1 MMSVEKILSQ
11 EEIDALLRG
20 MENGEVNTASE
31 RPDRSG
37 VISFDFTNQDRII
50 RGRMPTLEIINDHFC
65 RLFRN
70 NLSSALRKTIDVSSR
85 GIEMKKF
92 GEFIKTLPVPSSLHI
107 FRMDPLRGYAILAVE
122 AKLVFTLLDV
132 FFGGS
137 GKGTYRVE
145 GRDFTAIESRLI
157 HKVVAMIFSDMAKA
171 WNSVHSVTFQHVRSE
186 INPQFVSI
194 VPPSDL
200 VINIAF
206 GVELEPFTGLFTVC
220 VPYAIIEP
228 VKDKL
233 YSGFQSEQLEA
244 DRSWVT
250 RFLDCLQEAE
260 VEVKVELGK
269 GKVMVQD
276 LLRWKEGD
284 ILPLNQEVL
293 EPLVVQVEGVPKFIG
308 RPGICSGN
316 KAIQIEK
323 RARPVRIE

>member
-1 MMSVEKILSQ
+1 MTVEKILCQ

-20 MENGEVNTASE
+20 MENGDVSTAPES
-31 RPDRSG
+31 PDRSG
-37 VISFDFTNQDRII
+37 INRYDFNNQDRVI

-70 NLSSALRKTIDVSSR
+70 SLSSDLRKTIDVGSR
-85 GIEMKKF
+85 GNEMKKF
-92 GEFIKTLPVPSSLHI
+92 GEFIKTLPVPSSLHV
-107 FRMDPLRGYAILAVE
+107 FRMDPLRGYAILAIE

-157 HKVVAMIFSDMAKA
+157 QKVATMIFSDMEKA
-171 WNSVHSVTFQHVRSE
+171 WNVIHPITFQHVRSE

-200 VINIAF
+200 VINITF
-206 GVELEPFTGLFTVC
+206 GVELEQFTGMITFC
-220 VPYAIIEP
+220 IPYANIEP
-228 VKDKL
+228 IKNRL
-233 YSGFQSEQLEA
+233 YSGFQSEQLEV
-244 DRSWVT
+244 DQTWVS
-250 RFLDCLQEAE
+250 RFLERLQSAE

-269 GKVMVQD
+269 SKVMVQD

-284 ILPLNQEVL
+284 VLSLNREVSD
-293 EPLVVQVEGVPKFIG
+293 PLVVQVQGVPKFLG
-308 RPGICSGN
+308 KPGICRGN
-316 KAIQIEK
+316 KAIQIEGK
-323 RARPVRIE
+323 VKSA

>member
-1 MMSVEKILSQ
+1 MMAVEKILSQ
-11 EEIDALLRG
+11 EEIDALLHG
-20 MENGEVNTASE
+20 MGNGNVSTAPE
-31 RPDRSG
+31 PPDRSG
-37 VISFDFTNQDRII
+37 VRHYDFTNQDRVI

-70 NLSSALRKTIDVSSR
+70 NLSAALRKTIDVSSR

-107 FRMDPLRGYAILAVE
+107 FRMDPLRGYAILALE

-137 GKGTYRVE
+137 GKATYRVE

-157 HKVVAMIFSDMAKA
+157 HKVATMIFSDMEKA
-171 WNSVHSVTFQHVRSE
+171 WNVVHPITLQHVRSE

-200 VINIAF
+200 VINITF
-206 GVELEPFTGLFTVC
+206 GVELEQFTGMITLC
-220 VPYAIIEP
+220 IPYAIIEP
-228 VKDKL
+228 IKNRL
-233 YSGFQSEQLEA
+233 YSGFQSEQLDVDQTWISRILE
-244 DRSWVT
+244 R
-250 RFLDCLQEAE
+250 LQSAE

-269 GKVMVQD
+269 SKVMVQD

-284 ILPLNQEVL
+284 VLSLNREVSDL
-293 EPLVVQVEGVPKFIG
+293 LVVQVQGVPKFTG
-308 RPGICSGN
+308 KLGICRGN
-316 KAIQIEK
+316 KAIQIEGK
-323 RARPVRIE
+323 AKPA

>member
-1 MMSVEKILSQ
+1 MMSVEKILCQ

-20 MENGEVNTASE
+20 MENGDVSAAPES
-31 RPDRSG
+31 PDRSG
-37 VISFDFTNQDRII
+37 INRYDFNNQDRVI

-70 NLSSALRKTIDVSSR
+70 SLSSDLRKTIDVGSR
-85 GIEMKKF
+85 GNEMKKF

-107 FRMDPLRGYAILAVE
+107 FRMDPLRGHAILALE

-157 HKVVAMIFSDMAKA
+157 HKLAAMIFSDMEKA
-171 WNSVHSVTFQHVRSE
+171 WNVIHPITLQHVRSE

-194 VPPSDL
+194 VSPSDL
-200 VINIAF
+200 VINITF
-206 GVELEPFTGLFTVC
+206 GVELEQFTGMITFC
-220 VPYAIIEP
+220 IPYANIEP
-228 VKDKL
+228 IKNRL
-233 YSGFQSEQLEA
+233 YSGFQSEQLEV
-244 DRSWVT
+244 DQTWVS
-250 RFLDCLQEAE
+250 RFLERLQSAE

-269 GKVMVQD
+269 SRALVQD

-284 ILPLNQEVL
+284 VLSLNREVSD
-293 EPLVVQVEGVPKFIG
+293 PLVIQVQGVPKFLG
-308 RPGICSGN
+308 KPGICRGN
-316 KAIQIEK
+316 TAIQIEGK
-323 RARPVRIE
+323 VKSA

>member
-1 MMSVEKILSQ
+1 MMTVEKILCQ

-20 MENGEVNTASE
+20 MENGDVSTAPES
-31 RPDRSG
+31 PDRSG
-37 VISFDFTNQDRII
+37 INRYDFNNQDRVI

-70 NLSSALRKTIDVSSR
+70 SLSSDLRKTIDVGSR
-85 GIEMKKF
+85 GNEMKKF
-92 GEFIKTLPVPSSLHI
+92 GEFIKTLPVPSSLHV
-107 FRMDPLRGYAILAVE
+107 FRMDPLRGYAILAIE

-157 HKVVAMIFSDMAKA
+157 QKVATMIFSDMEKA
-171 WNSVHSVTFQHVRSE
+171 WNVIHPITFQHVRSE

-200 VINIAF
+200 VINITF
-206 GVELEPFTGLFTVC
+206 GVELEQFTGMITFC
-220 VPYAIIEP
+220 IPYANIEP
-228 VKDKL
+228 IKNRL
-233 YSGFQSEQLEA
+233 YSGFQSEQLEV
-244 DRSWVT
+244 DQTWVS
-250 RFLDCLQEAE
+250 RFLERLQSAE

-269 GKVMVQD
+269 SKVMVQD

-284 ILPLNQEVL
+284 VLSLNREVSD
-293 EPLVVQVEGVPKFIG
+293 PLVVQVQGVPKFLG
-308 RPGICSGN
+308 KPGICRGN
-316 KAIQIEK
+316 KAIQIEGK
-323 RARPVRIE
+323 VKSA